1 MEERKFLEHTEYG
14 RTDKF
19 EIVEIWPMSHEVW
32 HIGREHF
39 PFEGYIPLC
48 VCDANYHVG
57 MSNLKCVKVDSEE
70 MAIAAMHAAHHCAG
84 KANREWFEEWRERF
98 LMDFEQKCK
107 YLVGKKVRFA
117 TINTIDKLATREK
130 ESHLWFISHG
140 FIDDDHAN
148 FWVKPKGYSFE
159 ICVNYSKEFINQLVV
174 DGIGY
179 EKFCDG
185 YYRNYFLK

>member
-1 MEERKFLEHTEYG
+1 MEERKFLETTEHG

-19 EIVEIWPMSHEVW
+19 EIVDLWPMSHQVW

-48 VCDANYHVG
+48 VCDANYHV
-57 MSNLKCVKVDSEE
+57 NINYLKCLKVDSEE
-70 MAIAAMHAAHHCAG
+70 MALAAMHAAHNV
-84 KANREWFEEWRERF
+84 KTPNRKWFEEWRERF

-107 YLVGKKVRFA
+107 FLVGKKIQFV
-117 TINTIDKLATREK
+117 TINRIDKLTQEK
-130 ESHLWFISHG
+130 KTGFIRFVSHG
-140 FIDDDHAN
+140 AIEEDHAN
-148 FWVKPKGYSFE
+148 FWVLPVGYHSE
-159 ICVNYSKEFINQLVV
+159 ICMSFNEKFINQLVV

-179 EKFCDG
+179 QEFCNG